1 MMADGT
7 RERLRRL
14 LNGLGEN
21 QNMVIQF
28 SDMEAEQA
36 SETDTA
42 QMHIALQSLK
52 PGNTL
57 LVRFT
62 HGSE

>member
-1 MMADGT
+1 MTDGT

-28 SDMEAEQA
+28 SDLEAEQTN
-36 SETDTA
+36 ETDA
-42 QMHIALQSLK
+42 GQMHIALQSLK

-62 HGSE
+62 HGNE